1 MSIEEDR
8 PHANAW
14 MSAGPKEVRGE
25 LVRLSWPIAVST
37 LSYAVMSLV
46 DTLFVGR
53 IGTSEL
59 AGVALGTTA
68 FFTVVCF
75 GMGLTKGAK
84 VLVAQAVGRGDAED
98 AARFAV
104 AGLWI
109 AGGLAV
115 VTTLAGLAIAEILP
129 SISAGPSGLEARAY
143 TRIRAVG
150 SLPLLVYFAL
160 REARYGY
167 GDSQGPM
174 RAVLFGNALNI
185 GLDALFLFGFG
196 WGVPGAAWATAI
208 AACGQAIWLW
218 PSRDRAPFDLEAIR
232 KAWRIGFP
240 TALQFL
246 LEVGSFALLAALLA
260 GLGEQALGAHQIALQ
275 VVHFGFLPLVAIG
288 EAASVMAGHA
298 HGAGRTA
305 QIHPVAREAAKLG
318 YAYGV
323 FFSIVVVLFA
333 RPMAAAFTP
342 DASLQEAAATLLYL
356 SIVFQLVDAA
366 NIVARGILRGVGDVT
381 YPAVV
386 AIGVAWLFTPP
397 LTWLFGYAMELGA
410 TGGWMALIVECTF
423 SAALMWRRMVRGPRP
438 DLAAEPTRP
447 SVA

>member
-1 MSIEEDR
+1 MSIDADNSPEGD
-8 PHANAW
+8 W
-14 MSAGPKEVRGE
+14 MSAGPREVRGE
-25 LVRLSWPIAVST
+25 LVRLAWPIAVST
-37 LSYAVMSLV
+37 LSYAIMSLV

-68 FFTVVCF
+68 FFTVLCF

-84 VLVAQAVGRGDAED
+84 VLVAQAVGRGDRAD

-115 VTTLAGLAIAEILP
+115 FTTIAGVAIAELLP

-160 REARYGY
+160 REARYGH

-174 RAVLFGNALNI
+174 RAVLFGNGLNI
-185 GLDALFLFGFG
+185 GLDALFIFGFG

-208 AACGQAIWLW
+208 AACGQALWLW
-218 PSRDRAPFDLEAIR
+218 PARDRGPFDLDAIAR
-232 KAWRIGFP
+232 AWRIGFP
-240 TALQFL
+240 TALQYF

-275 VVHFGFLPLVAIG
+275 VVHFGFLPLMAIG
-288 EAASVMAGHA
+288 EGASVMAGHA

-318 YAYGV
+318 
-323 FFSIVVVLFA
+323 
-333 RPMAAAFTP
+333 
-342 DASLQEAAATLLYL
+342 
-356 SIVFQLVDAA
+356 
-366 NIVARGILRGVGDVT
+366 
-381 YPAVV
+381 
-386 AIGVAWLFTPP
+386 
-397 LTWLFGYAMELGA
+397 
-410 TGGWMALIVECTF
+410 
-423 SAALMWRRMVRGPRP
+423 
-438 DLAAEPTRP
+438 
-447 SVA
+447 